1 MALVAISSVTSTQ
14 LLSILSDIN
23 NKLPPGISLPLKLS
37 NDHLLTFYKHF
48 HTLVVPL
55 DTQFHIVIALPLTMS
70 NYQFTL
76 YNVISM
82 PYTPPDLNVSVQY
95 SLEHTQIAISA
106 NKEHYAPV
114 SDSESLHCQQTPICA
129 LRSPILRVRTYP
141 TCILALFLRNDT
153 MIKNMCKTR
162 IYPALSL
169 PSVKYLAFGHWI
181 ISTSTQFNLQ
191 IS

>member
-1 MALVAISSVTSTQ
+1 
-14 LLSILSDIN
+14 
-23 NKLPPGISLPLKLS
+23 
-37 NDHLLTFYKHF
+37 
-48 HTLVVPL
+48 
-55 DTQFHIVIALPLTMS
+55 MS

-106 NKEHYAPV
+106 NKEHHAPV

-129 LRSPILRVRTYP
+129 LRLPILRVRTYP

-191 IS
+191 ISCADNTLSRTQVLTTGLNFLQLENGCAANSIFS